1 VGATRTASST
11 SARPSRVAGD
21 ATTRPAPAV
30 TQLARRLRAIPSWQ
44 ITLGFALLALGF
56 LIAAQLAAQ
65 GPRVRYTTQERTPLV
80 ETATEL
86 QRQHDELRDQITKLR
101 SDIATLE
108 AQGQGTTEL
117 VRALNQRLED
127 ARIAAGLIPLT
138 GTGLVLQLNDSTMPV
153 PDGADEADYLVT
165 ARDLR
170 TVIAE
175 LWLAGAEAISV
186 NGERVTVSTG
196 VLDIGHTI
204 LVNSAYLSPPYQVR
218 AIGPDDL
225 LDQLN
230 LSQGWRDFIQT
241 RRGTFGLDVSFAEPA
256 EVDIPAF
263 AGSLT
268 LRASRIVP
276 SPAPSGAAP

>member
-1 VGATRTASST
+1 VTTIVG
-11 SARPSRVAGD
+11 
-21 ATTRPAPAV
+21 
-30 TQLARRLRAIPSWQ
+30 RLRAIPTWQ

-56 LIAAQLAAQ
+56 LIAAQLAAE
-65 GPRVRYTTQERTPLV
+65 GPRVRYTSQERAPLV
-80 ETATEL
+80 ETAIEL
-86 QRQHDELRDQITKLR
+86 QRQHDQLRDQISALR
-101 SDIATLE
+101 AEIVALE
-108 AQGQGTTEL
+108 EQGQGTTQL
-117 VRALNQRLED
+117 VRELNSQLEQ

-138 GTGLVLQLNDSTMPV
+138 GTGLVLQLNDSSVPI

-204 LVNSAYLSPPYQVR
+204 LVNSAYLSPPYQVS
-218 AIGPDDL
+218 AIGPNDL
-225 LDQLN
+225 LEQLG
-230 LSQGWRDFIQT
+230 LSEGWRDFIQT
-241 RRGTFGLDVSFAEPA
+241 RRGGFGLDIAFAEPEA
-256 EVDIPAF
+256 VDLPAF

-268 LRASRIVP
+268 LRESRPVP
-276 SPAPSGAAP
+276 SPSPSP

>member
-1 VGATRTASST
+1 M
-11 SARPSRVAGD
+11 
-21 ATTRPAPAV
+21 
-30 TQLARRLRAIPSWQ
+30 LARRLRAIPSWQ

-86 QRQHDELRDQITKLR
+86 QRQHDELRDQIAKLR
-101 SDIATLE
+101 SDIAALE

-117 VRALNQRLED
+117 VRELNQRLED
-127 ARIAAGLIPLT
+127 ARIAAGLIPLQ
-138 GTGLVLQLNDSTMPV
+138 GTGLVLQLNDSSLPV

-165 ARDLR
+165 ARDIR

-204 LVNSAYLSPPYQVR
+204 LVNSAYLSPPYQVK

-225 LDQLN
+225 LDQLS

-256 EVDIPAF
+256 DVDIPAF

-268 LRASRIVP
+268 LRASRVVP
-276 SPAPSGAAP
+276 SPGPSPAASEAAP